1 MGPLDDEYEY
11 GWNPQ
16 TGQTYSDAMGG
27 VQWDSNGFL
36 ASPLSGTFT
45 NSPTGLAN
53 GNPLSNIAKSISGI
67 ADNVNTGGS
76 TWFGKSGIL
85 PTAFQ
90 GLSALGG
97 LMQAYTGFKGLQLAK
112 EQLQNSVN
120 AFRTQFDANKTALAD
135 QGRNASA
142 TNYAMHN
149 GLAKSFNQDEQ
160 KRVADAEYDRINKS
174 YKSYV

>member
-1 MGPLDDEYEY
+1 MGPLDDEWEY

-16 TGQTYSDAMGG
+16 TGQTYSDAMGDA
-27 VQWDSNGFL
+27 QWDSNGFL

-45 NSPTGLAN
+45 SSPTGLAG
-53 GNPLSNIAKSISGI
+53 GNMFSNAAKSISGV
-67 ADNVNTGGS
+67 ADSIGNGGS
-76 TWFGKSGIL
+76 SWFGKSGIL

-112 EQLQNSVN
+112 EQLQNSIK
-120 AFRTQFDANKTALAD
+120 AFRTQFDANKTSLAN

-149 GLAKSFNQDEQ
+149 GLARSFNQDEQ
-160 KRVADAEYDRINKS
+160 NRVADAEYDRINKS

>member
-1 MGPLDDEYEY
+1 MFDGLFGMGK
-11 GWNPQ
+11 
-16 TGQTYSDAMGG
+16 SDPINVDYDNWLGYTPPG
-27 VQWDSNGFL
+27 SSSTDTFDF
-36 ASPLSGTFT
+36 SPERTETIKT
-45 NSPTGLAN
+45 NLAN
-53 GNPLSNIAKSISGI
+53 DGFNVDGFGNSS
-67 ADNVNTGGS
+67 
-76 TWFGKSGIL
+76 WFGKSGIL

-112 EQLQNSVN
+112 DQLQNSIK
-120 AFRTQFDANKTALAD
+120 AFRTQFDANKTSLAN

-149 GLAKSFNQDEQ
+149 GLARSFNQDEQ
-160 KRVADAEYDRINKS
+160 NRVADAEYDRINKS